1 MKRSVFQLRICYN
14 VTNFK
19 PEICWIFVKS
29 WTSRVMT
36 SEIPVERD
44 IPAIMQSFCLMV
56 IPFPRAF
63 FKYHYQDYNIMI
75 HLSA

>member
-1 MKRSVFQLRICYN
+1 
-14 VTNFK
+14 
-19 PEICWIFVKS
+19 
-29 WTSRVMT
+29 MT

-63 FKYHYQDYNIMI
+63 FKYHYQDYNIML
-75 HLSA
+75 HLSAHSGDYVPLLLSLQ